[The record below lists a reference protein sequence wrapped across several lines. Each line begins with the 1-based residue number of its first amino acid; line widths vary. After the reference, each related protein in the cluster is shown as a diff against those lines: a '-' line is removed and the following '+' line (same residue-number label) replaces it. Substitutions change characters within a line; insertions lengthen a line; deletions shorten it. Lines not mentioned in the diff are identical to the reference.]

1 MKKRICILGLV
12 GIFIFLMSSLL
23 FSQKEEEF
31 QWIWGE
37 VSSIDTA
44 KKSITVKYLD
54 YETDIEKE
62 MSFVIDEKTNF
73 EGVNSL
79 GEIKVKDTVSI
90 DYIMEQDK
98 NIARN
103 ISVEKPEDTT
113 TEATS
118 YNKTDTANP

>member
-54 YETDIEKE
+54 YETDTEKE
-62 MSFVIDEKTNF
+62 TSFVIDEKTNF

>member
-37 VSSIDTA
+37 VTSIDTA